1 MSSEVRK
8 QVGEAFGRGD
18 IQTVMADLIMLGKLF
33 CGEAM
38 R

>member
-8 QVGEAFGRGD
+8 QVGEAFGRGN
-18 IQTVMADLIMLGKLF
+18 IQTVMADLIMPGKLF
-33 CGEAM
+33 CGEVV